1 MSRLAI
7 RRHRHPGLATVRRQP
22 RAAYGCLAAG
32 RDGDGGRRPDPADA
46 GPQPLRR
53 AIDKT
58 VVLVL
63 QDINFASCYTDRII
77 AMRDGRLAHYGTPQE
92 IIGPEV
98 LSALYELE
106 IAVHEVGGHRICTYY
121 R

>member
-1 MSRLAI
+1 M
-7 RRHRHPGLATVRRQP
+7 PN
-22 RAAYGCLAAG
+22 
-32 RDGDGGRRPDPADA
+32 
-46 GPQPLRR
+46 RR
-53 AIDKT
+53 ALDKT

-63 QDINFASCYTDRII
+63 QDINFASCYTDRIV

-92 IIGPEV
+92 IIRPEV

-106 IAVHEVGGHRICTYY
+106 IAVHEVGVHRICTYY